1 MSKLDVLMSRIH
13 NFRENN
19 RVKHLAEQNAPTTTT
34 NSATTNIIEE
44 RGWPLLSSD
53 RFDSII
59 RSRMH
64 LNNLNMHLETGN
76 RKLKPHQAFVRTFL
90 GKDTPYR
97 GLILYHG
104 LGSGKTCAA
113 IAAGAAEA
121 TTKKMVVLLPAS
133 LEANFKAEVEPC
145 GGESLNI
152 RYIRYNGLSDTSVD
166 KLLREH
172 PPIFDDA
179 VIAIDEAHNFVQT
192 ASNGGVVQRVYE
204 AILKAR
210 RCRVMLLS
218 GTPLVNSAHEV
229 ALLLNLVDGYKRE
242 YTVPL
247 SRPLN
252 QNQISALSSSPVV
265 QSFTPSVV
273 GRLLRP
279 AVRITLVP
287 EGFRIPDT
295 DTKRDLVVRSDDG
308 ADRDATDLVATALQL
323 PPDRVEAAMTRPVLL
338 KPLSDDR
345 DEFEA
350 VYLVDEGR
358 HGKKKILRNLDMLEN
373 HLRGRVSFFEGHDA
387 SVYPTLRKFAIVR
400 THLSSY
406 QFAEY
411 GYQRAIEVRREKN
424 ARLRK
429 GDEDS
434 GMGYRPFTR
443 AVCNFAFPHDMQRPY
458 RTTVSTNYEKALET
472 AVQRLI
478 ERPEQLRPKERVK
491 PGDSMNGIISPGG
504 REYTLEVLSSKF
516 ARVLEYILSGRGG
529 RGERR
534 VNSLDPGYPML
545 LSTPTGIEKH
555 TTKSKTGGDA
565 KPGADAKTGGGFPAI
580 VYSQFRAAEGI
591 AIFGEVLRA
600 NGFGEIQCF
609 PHGSQLRLR
618 RVPPPSGTKDI
629 GLSFI
634 TFSSDQ
640 SSDRMELLLSLFNN
654 RISELPLLARE
665 DLGTMLI
672 GIGLKNATNARGEI
686 AAVLLI
692 SKSGSEGIST
702 RNVRAVHVLEPFWHA
717 NRIEQVVGRAR
728 RAYSHDDLLPQERTV
743 DVYVH
748 MSTFSRDQVLAQ
760 QGNEEGTADEFVHAV
775 AQRKRQLLKD
785 VRKAMR
791 LSSIDVLEDD
801 I

>member
-1 MSKLDVLMSRIH
+1 
-13 NFRENN
+13 
-19 RVKHLAEQNAPTTTT
+19 
-34 NSATTNIIEE
+34 
-44 RGWPLLSSD
+44 
-53 RFDSII
+53 
-59 RSRMH
+59 
-64 LNNLNMHLETGN
+64 
-76 RKLKPHQAFVRTFL
+76 
-90 GKDTPYR
+90 
-97 GLILYHG
+97 
-104 LGSGKTCAA
+104 
-113 IAAGAAEA
+113 
-121 TTKKMVVLLPAS
+121 MVVLLPAS

-229 ALLLNLVDGYKRE
+229 ALLLNLVDGYKQD

-247 SRPLN
+247 SRLLN

-273 GRLLRP
+273 GRLQRP

-308 ADRDATDLVATALQL
+308 ADRDATALVATALEL
-323 PPDRVEAAMTRPVLL
+323 PPDRVAAAMTRPVLL
-338 KPLSDDR
+338 KSVSDDR

-350 VYLVDEGR
+350 VYLVDNRR
-358 HGKKKILRNLDMLEN
+358 HGRGTQKKILRNLDMLEN

-443 AVCNFAFPHDMQRPY
+443 AVCNFAFPHNMQRPY

-491 PGDSMNGIISPGG
+491 PGDSINEIISPG
-504 REYTLEVLSSKF
+504 
-516 ARVLEYILSGRGG
+516 
-529 RGERR
+529 
-534 VNSLDPGYPML
+534 
-545 LSTPTGIEKH
+545 
-555 TTKSKTGGDA
+555 GGDA

-609 PHGSQLRLR
+609 PHGLQLRLR

-629 GLSFI
+629 GLLFI

-760 QGNEEGTADEFVHAV
+760 QGNEDGTADEFVHSV
-775 AQRKRQLLKD
+775 AQRRP
-785 VRKAMR
+785 
-791 LSSIDVLEDD
+791 LSSKERRTEKAPTPLTNMSLVHMNFCRHGRFIRANIVVVHLPAHVG
-801 I
+801 

>member
-1 MSKLDVLMSRIH
+1 
-13 NFRENN
+13 
-19 RVKHLAEQNAPTTTT
+19 
-34 NSATTNIIEE
+34 
-44 RGWPLLSSD
+44 
-53 RFDSII
+53 
-59 RSRMH
+59 MH

-113 IAAGAAEA
+113 IAAGAQEA

-133 LEANFKAEVEPC
+133 LEANFKSE
-145 GGESLNI
+145 
-152 RYIRYNGLSDTSVD
+152 
-166 KLLREH
+166 LLREH

-308 ADRDATDLVATALQL
+308 ADRDATDLVATALEL
-323 PPDRVEAAMTRPVLL
+323 PPDRVAAAMTRPVLL
-338 KPLSDDR
+338 KPVSDDR

-350 VYLVDEGR
+350 VYMVDDGR
-358 HGKKKILRNLDMLEN
+358 HGQKKILRNLDMLEN

-491 PGDSMNGIISPGG
+491 PGDSINGIISSGG

-555 TTKSKTGGDA
+555 TTKSK
-565 KPGADAKTGGGFPAI
+565 PGADAKTGGGFPAI
-580 VYSQFRAAEGI
+580 VYSQFRAVEGI

-609 PHGSQLRLR
+609 PNGSQLRLR
-618 RVPPPSGTKDI
+618 RVPPPLGTKDL

-672 GIGLKNATNARGEI
+672 GIGLQNATNARGEI

-760 QGNEEGTADEFVHAV
+760 QGNEDGTADEFVHAV

-785 VRKAMR
+785 VREAMR
-791 LSSIDVLEDD
+791 RSSIDVLEDD